1 MQFEWDR
8 QKRKTNIRKHGFDFL
23 DAAMVFEGDTLT
35 IPDEREEYGEE
46 RFVTLGLLKGV
57 VVVIVHAEEEDLI
70 RIISMRK
77 ATKNEEINYFKEI
90 GHELETGTGDDRQ
103 RD

>member
-1 MQFEWDR
+1 MRFKWDK
-8 QKRKTNIRKHGFDFL
+8 QKRQANIRKHGFDFV
-23 DAAMVFEGDTLT
+23 DAAKVFEGDTLT
-35 IPDEREEYGEE
+35 ILDDREEYGEE

-57 VVVIVHAEEEDLI
+57 VVVIVHTEEENLI

-90 GHELETGTGDDRQ
+90 GHELETGPGDDG
-103 RD
+103 